1 MLTVFMNRAGD
12 ILCTYPNV
20 NLQRGDRVKLHAKIY
35 LIVQRTFNVDIGCYE
50 IILHESEETE

>member
-20 NLQRGDRVKLHAKIY
+20 NLQRGDRVKLHEKIY
-35 LIVQRTFNVDIGCYE
+35 LVVQRTFNVDTGCYE
-50 IILHESEETE
+50 IILHESKETE